1 MYAETLPL
9 RCQLALPTTC
19 LQARQTGGVTLTL
32 SLAYLSVLAH
42 QRNRERQGQSL
53 RAQALALQS
62 VVDPIPQPLPPSR
75 SEVAA
80 AQRAASVEV
89 AKDRWNEEVENA
101 VRWVQHTDWDEVREG
116 LEARVAYLWAKAVGG
131 SVEGAEEAGGKLEPL
146 ARKAKATTEETGS
159 SIAAAAKGAFDRAKE
174 TGERFGSAIEDKA
187 LEARLA
193 GRRGAARVE
202 SEAKE
207 KAAETQG
214 AIASALEKG
223 RGKAQET
230 LGKVK
235 SAVGIA
241 GDKAAAAVNASPV
254 EKALQQRYEKPGAK
268 ANRTVAEVLK
278 ERYTPMD
285 ERDNTVLRGL

>member
-1 MYAETLPL
+1 MGFATGF
-9 RCQLALPTTC
+9 
-19 LQARQTGGVTLTL
+19 TGGVTLTL

-42 QRNRERQGQSL
+42 RRTREQQGQSL

-62 VVDPIPQPLPPSR
+62 LVDPIPQPLPPSR

-80 AQRAASVEV
+80 AQRAASIEV

-116 LEARVAYLWAKAVGG
+116 LEARASYLWAKAVGG
-131 SVEGAEEAGGKLEPL
+131 SVEEAGEAGKAGGKLEPL
-146 ARKAKATTEETGS
+146 ARKPKTAAGEGRS
-159 SIAAAAKGAFDRAKE
+159 SVAAAAKGAFDRAKDS
-174 TGERFGSAIEDKA
+174 GERFESTIEDKA

-202 SEAKE
+202 SEVRE
-207 KAAETQG
+207 KATEAQG
-214 AIASALEKG
+214 VIASALDKG
-223 RGKAQET
+223 RGKAQEMV
-230 LGKVK
+230 GKAK

-241 GDKAAAAVNASPV
+241 EDKAAAAAKGKALSPV
-254 EKALQQRYEKPGAK
+254 GKALQQRYEKAE
-268 ANRTVAEVLK
+268 AEVSRTVAEVLK

-285 ERDNTVLRGL
+285 KRDNTVLRGL

>member
-1 MYAETLPL
+1 MGFATGF
-9 RCQLALPTTC
+9 
-19 LQARQTGGVTLTL
+19 TGGVTLTL

-42 QRNRERQGQSL
+42 QRNREQQGRSL

-62 VVDPIPQPLPPSR
+62 LVDPIPQPLPPSR

-80 AQRAASVEV
+80 ARRAASIEV

-116 LEARVAYLWAKAVGG
+116 LEARVAWLWAKATGG
-131 SVEGAEEAGGKLEPL
+131 SVGEPERGGGKLEPL
-146 ARKAKATTEETGS
+146 AREANSTVEETGS
-159 SIAAAAKGAFDRAKE
+159 SVAASAKGAFDRAKE
-174 TGERFGSAIEDKA
+174 RRERFESTIEDKA

-223 RGKAQET
+223 RGKAQEMA
-230 LGKVK
+230 GKVK
-235 SAVGIA
+235 SAVGMA
-241 GDKAAAAVNASPV
+241 EDEAAAAASGKALSPV
-254 EKALQQRYEKPGAK
+254 EKALQQRYEKPEAK
-268 ANRTVAEVLK
+268 VNRTVAEVLK

-285 ERDNTVLRGL
+285 KRDNTVLRGL

>member
-1 MYAETLPL
+1 MGFASGF
-9 RCQLALPTTC
+9 
-19 LQARQTGGVTLTL
+19 TGGVTLTL

-42 QRNRERQGQSL
+42 QRTRERQGGSL

-62 VVDPIPQPLPPSR
+62 LVDPIPQPLPPSR

-80 AQRAASVEV
+80 AQRAASIEV
-89 AKDRWNEEVENA
+89 AKERWNEEVENA

-131 SVEGAEEAGGKLEPL
+131 SVKEAGKAGAKLEPL
-146 ARKAKATTEETGS
+146 ARKAKTTAEETGS
-159 SIAAAAKGAFDRAKE
+159 SVAAAAKGAFDRAKDR
-174 TGERFGSAIEDKA
+174 GEQFESTIESKA

-193 GRRGAARVE
+193 GRRGAVRVE

-214 AIASALEKG
+214 VIASALEKG
-223 RGKAQET
+223 RGKAQEMVD
-230 LGKVK
+230 KVK

-241 GDKAAAAVNASPV
+241 EDKATAAADGKAPSPV
-254 EKALQQRYEKPGAK
+254 EKALQQRYEKPEAK
-268 ANRTVAEVLK
+268 VNRTVAEVLK